1 MYLIA
6 LILLVALI
14 TVSYKYYQC
23 QKVSREHQNHLKNT
37 LAEEERHYYAL
48 TENSPDLIVRYDR
61 NGRRLYV
68 NQTYQ
73 RVTGIPVESLIGKTI
88 IETSVV
94 KENAANVLMNNI
106 SLVFETG
113 TETSYEVHFNVQGRD
128 YYYDYHC
135 IPETDAYNQVQ
146 SVLAVGR
153 DITEYKNLEIQL
165 QNLART
171 DVLTGIAN
179 RRSFMDRM
187 SIELASVKRYHV
199 PACLLMID
207 IDHFKQ
213 INDRYGH
220 AGGDTALIF
229 FSELVQK
236 NLRNTDVL
244 GRIGGEKFAIISHLT
259 PYDAVLELSERLRT
273 LVAASV
279 LSFKEQV
286 IKFTISI
293 GVTNLGFEDA
303 DVSVVFQRADKALYE
318 AKNNGRNQVISN
330 PNLS

>member
-1 MYLIA
+1 MYLIVA
-6 LILLVALI
+6 LILLIALCIVA
-14 TVSYKYYQC
+14 YKNYQC
-23 QKVSREHQNHLKNT
+23 IKAKSAREKHLENV
-37 LAEEERHYYAL
+37 LAENERHYRAL

-61 NGRRLYV
+61 WGRRLYV
-68 NQTYQ
+68 NETYQ

-94 KENAANVLMNNI
+94 KENAANVLMDNI
-106 SLVFETG
+106 ALVFETG
-113 TETSYEVHFNVQGRD
+113 AETSYEVYFNAKGRD

-135 IPETDAYNQVQ
+135 IPEKDEHNQVQ

-153 DITEYKNLEIQL
+153 NITEYKNLEIQL

-171 DVLTGIAN
+171 DVLTGVAN

-199 PACLLMID
+199 AACLLMID

-213 INDRYGH
+213 INDKYGH
-220 AGGDTALIF
+220 AGGDIALIF
-229 FSELVQK
+229 FSDIIQK

-244 GRIGGEKFAIISHLT
+244 GRIGGEEFAIISHLT
-259 PYDAVLELSERLRT
+259 PYEAVLELSERLRL
-273 LVAASV
+273 LVATSV

-330 PNLS
+330 PN